1 VSRVAVALGLACSL
15 LGACGP
21 TDPAATDDLASPPPE
36 VDGVDPALLGDLLG
50 EAVQID
56 GESVRADGLL
66 IRLAFEPLIRQTG
79 PAATQLVQ
87 SQGYRLTGVGVG
99 SPLWQLGLREGDV
112 LTQLDG
118 QPLLGR
124 EHEVRSIW
132 ERRPSRADLTFV
144 RDGEARTLRLHIDS
158 GSAWSGSARR
168 SAGGDRFDS
177 EREPSR
183 GSVASVSPRSPTAE
197 GPLADLAADVRCVED
212 DSPERL
218 GRCEM
223 RRATAE
229 VLLKSPDMFARQARV
244 VPAMRDGVNKGFKL
258 FAIRPGTLPHLL
270 GFANG
275 DLITS
280 ANGRELSNPTSA
292 IDAYQSF
299 RESATLSITLERNGS
314 PMTLEIE
321 LVDELD

>member
-1 VSRVAVALGLACSL
+1 MNRAAVALGFACSL
-15 LGACGP
+15 LAACGP
-21 TDPAATDDLASPPPE
+21 TEPSTTDDLESPPPAA
-36 VDGVDPALLGDLLG
+36 DGVDPALLGDLLG
-50 EAVQID
+50 EAVQIE

-124 EHEVRSIW
+124 EHEVRSTW
-132 ERRPSRADLTFV
+132 ERRPSRAELTFV
-144 RDGEARTLRLHIDS
+144 RDGEARTLRLRINP
-158 GSAWSGSARR
+158 GSAWSGSAWR
-168 SAGGDRFDS
+168 SAAG
-177 EREPSR
+177 EEPEPSR
-183 GSVASVSPRSPTAE
+183 RSVASVSPRSPTAE

-244 VPAMRDGVNKGFKL
+244 VPALRGGETKGFKL